1 MLLIFFSH
9 SIAVAVSRFSLTTYP
24 AVPGFFSHLPC
35 YALNI
40 FFRTPLL
47 VPISRF
53 SRTLLCPYFFSQLPA
68 VHLFFF
74 ALTCCALLILFSLT
88 LLYQFPAFRLPLT
101 RLWPYLFYFHLPCC
115 THFPLFAYHLPCCAL
130 TYFTFTYPAVRFSR
144 FSLTTY
150 PVRRKIRA
158 QQGKRKA
165 QQGTE
170 YGVSA

>member
-1 MLLIFFSH
+1 MPLI
-9 SIAVAVSRFSLTTYP
+9 
-24 AVPGFFSHLPC
+24 
-35 YALNI
+35 
-40 FFRTPLL
+40 
-47 VPISRF
+47 
-53 SRTLLCPYFFSQLPA
+53 
-68 VHLFFF
+68 FFF
-74 ALTCCALLILFSLT
+74 ALPCLCPYPAFHVPCCALIFFRNYLLCTYFSSHLPAVPYLFYFHLPCCTLFPLFAYHSCCALLILFSLT